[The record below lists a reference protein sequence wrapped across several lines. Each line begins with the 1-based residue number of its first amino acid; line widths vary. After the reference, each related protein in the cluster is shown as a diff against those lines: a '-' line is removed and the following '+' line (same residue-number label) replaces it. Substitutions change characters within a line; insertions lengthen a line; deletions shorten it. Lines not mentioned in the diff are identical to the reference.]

1 MTRIQ
6 WNDRRNEIR
15 DIDSDLTI
23 QEMNHYHSSI
33 VSFMGGYSS
42 TDSLNHSLGGR
53 GPLFSEDGYFG
64 VQKFSNNID
73 TFDREMGQSV
83 NLFGGIQPTLSLSR
97 SSDSAAENSSFSF
110 SLTSDNFPASYGEIF
125 YDITG
130 VNSNQ
135 VDQPLSGSFTDLN
148 TTQSLSFVVNN
159 IDIDTTITL
168 SIDEGI
174 TESIGSGPVSSSI
187 LVRDITEVTRITNGF
202 TIGQAAIFNNWDRF
216 SHSGNAYPA
225 NPGEMTTW
233 AYDPNTGSIFST
245 INSGTYIGFVSNDPY
260 SNYTIQSKITSTNG
274 DNDRLGVVIAYLE
287 DVAGDYGTP
296 GRQYTLSAI
305 RNQDAY
311 VDHQTDSWY
320 IVYNYLQ
327 NDGQLIV
334 NGSSFIPYVGTTGW
348 NAFPDGTTIRVER
361 VGNVVTCYSTDP
373 GSTTLKG
380 GISVDLSTSNF
391 GGILNKFM
399 GSSQIGFS
407 CFSQA
412 DAAFSNLNI
421 SLTGGSDLGFFNEGE
436 TIVIDV
442 ETRNNENTS
451 LDFEVR
457 HNGAIATDISPATG
471 SFNIT
476 GNFFLKT
483 GSFNFAPTLDL
494 TADGAKDYVVNILK
508 NGIVKTSSTF
518 SVSDTSN

>member
-6 WNDRRNEIR
+6 WNDKRNELR

-23 QEMNHYHSSI
+23 QEMDHYHSSI

-53 GPLFSEDGYFG
+53 GPLFSEDGYFS

-83 NLFGGIQPTLSLSR
+83 NPFGGIQPTLSLSR
-97 SSDSAAENSSFSF
+97 SSDSAQENSSFSF
-110 SLTSDNFPASYGEIF
+110 SLTSADFPVSFGEIY
-125 YDITG
+125 YDISG

-135 VDQPLSGSFTDLN
+135 IDKPLSGSFTQIN
-148 TTQSLSFVVNN
+148 ATESESFIVDN
-159 IDIDTTITL
+159 IDADVTVTL
-168 SIDEGI
+168 SIEQGI
-174 TESIGSGPVSSSI
+174 TEAIGSGPVSSSI

-202 TIGQAAIFNNWDRF
+202 TIGQAAIFNTWTRF
-216 SHSGNAYPA
+216 SHSGNTYPA
-225 NPGEMTTW
+225 NPAELTTW
-233 AYDPNTGSIFST
+233 SYDPNTGSISST
-245 INSGTYIGFVSNDPY
+245 INSGTYIGFISNDPY
-260 SNYTIQSKITSTNG
+260 PDYTIQSKITSSNA
-274 DNDRLGVVIAYLE
+274 DNDRLGIVIAFLE
-287 DVAGDYGTP
+287 DIAGDYGTP

-320 IVYNYLQ
+320 IAYNYLQ
-327 NDGQLIV
+327 SDGQIIT
-334 NGSSFIPYVGTTGW
+334 NGSHLIPYVGATGW
-348 NAFPDGTTIRVER
+348 SAFPDGTTIRVER
-361 VGNVVTCYSTDP
+361 VGDTVTCYSTDP

-380 GISVDLSTSNF
+380 GISADLSTSNF

-412 DAAFSNLNI
+412 DATFSNLNI

-451 LDFEVR
+451 LDFEIR
-457 HNGAIATDISPATG
+457 HNGSIATDISPATG
-471 SFNIT
+471 LFNLT

-483 GSFNFAPTLDL
+483 GSFSFAPTLDL
-494 TADGAKDYVVNILK
+494 TADGTKNYVVNILK